1 MNSEPSTGR
10 RSRDEVPV
18 TWRNDE
24 ATRVDTLSADEAS
37 RHRHA
42 LASDRAWLSAFQWST
57 VR

>member
-1 MNSEPSTGR
+1 MTAAALREHWLHAIR
-10 RSRDEVPV
+10 IADAAVQA
-18 TWRNDE
+18 

-37 RHRHA
+37 RHRQA